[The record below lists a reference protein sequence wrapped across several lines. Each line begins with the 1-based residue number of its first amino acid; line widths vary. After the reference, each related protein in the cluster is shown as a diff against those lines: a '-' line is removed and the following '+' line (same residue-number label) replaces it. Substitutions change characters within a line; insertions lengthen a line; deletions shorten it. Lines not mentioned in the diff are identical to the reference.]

1 MSRRRIYLHA
11 GMHKT
16 GTTSIQK
23 YLFDHSEAFEARGYA
38 VFEDIE
44 FGPFAERTGADR
56 TNCFRLAHLLLRDA
70 FGSPIKLRTGVRR
83 YGLAR
88 RLGDIVRLRRML
100 RRIRCPNIVIS
111 AEAFCFLRTPGER
124 ALLRIA
130 FAGFELVPVI
140 LFRDGA
146 DWLASLE
153 KQLGGLRLWL
163 ERQGRLVDGVPDG
176 YSAHALDFSPA
187 SDLVD
192 YAAIRRFFGDGIYLD
207 YEPIVAARGSVLPA
221 FLEAIGIDPAD
232 MPAYGEYRDNPSAE
246 KRDWSSLADQ

>member
-83 YGLAR
+83 YGPAR

-124 ALLRIA
+124 ALLRLA

-140 LFRDGA
+140 FFRDST
-146 DWLASLE
+146 DWLARQQG
-153 KQLGGLRLWL
+153 QL
-163 ERQGRLVDGVPDG
+163 VNGVPDG

-192 YAAIRRFFGDGIYLD
+192 YAAIRRLFGDGIYLD